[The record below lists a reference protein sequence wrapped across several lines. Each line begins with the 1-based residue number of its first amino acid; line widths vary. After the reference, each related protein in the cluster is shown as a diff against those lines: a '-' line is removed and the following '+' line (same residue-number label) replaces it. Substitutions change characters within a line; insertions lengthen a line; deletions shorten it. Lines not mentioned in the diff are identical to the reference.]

1 MIRITEAETPGVIE
15 FKIPVISSRI
25 LWSVEREKRGAP
37 DVVEEKRSSRTPNP
51 TSILEKQTYKIDGI
65 AMTMTRE

>member
-37 DVVEEKRSSRTPNP
+37 DVVEERSPRTPNP
-51 TSILEKQTYKIDGI
+51 TSILEKQTYKINEI
-65 AMTMTRE
+65 AMTMMRE